1 MCFYLLKR
9 KSRLERTTTARD
21 ILKRP
26 SGCKNPSTLL
36 KFAASSSLYDGA
48 FSIATKSHPTARRL
62 EWRRRGS
69 ARKTDSACAA
79 RTAPAGASLY
89 EAGTRRSHPAN
100 DRASQRGLSTT
111 YRQNTAAMAKPHTFY
126 GCCCATNA
134 AHHGGS
140 RSRTARAQT
149 GRRGDKGESGRDGFG
164 HRRAGGGAAGA

>member
-9 KSRLERTTTARD
+9 KSRLEPTTTARD
-21 ILKRP
+21 ILKKP
-26 SGCKNPSTLL
+26 SGCKNPSTVL
-36 KFAASSSLYDGA
+36 KFAVSSSLYDDA
-48 FSIATKSHPTARRL
+48 FSIGTRSHPTAGRL
-62 EWRRRGS
+62 EQRRRES
-69 ARKTDSACAA
+69 ARKADSACAA
-79 RTAPAGASLY
+79 RIAPTGASLY
-89 EAGTRRSHPAN
+89 EPGARRPHAAN

-140 RSRTARAQT
+140 RARTARAQT
-149 GRRGDKGESGRDGFG
+149 RRRGDKGDSGRDGFG

>member
-21 ILKRP
+21 ILKKP
-26 SGCKNPSTLL
+26 SGCKNPSTVL
-36 KFAASSSLYDGA
+36 KFAASSSLYGDA
-48 FSIATKSHPTARRL
+48 FSIAAKSHPTAGRL
-62 EWRRRGS
+62 ERRRRGS
-69 ARKTDSACAA
+69 ARKADSACAA
-79 RTAPAGASLY
+79 RIAPAGASLY
-89 EAGTRRSHPAN
+89 EPGTRGSHAAN
-100 DRASQRGLSTT
+100 DRASRRGLSTA

-140 RSRTARAQT
+140 RARTARAQT
-149 GRRGDKGESGRDGFG
+149 RRRGDKGDSGRDGFG